1 MPAKAGE
8 KFTVE
13 QVSNA
18 GWDSRIAVFRC
29 APVVDAFVVVTERY
43 VVIVDTLVS
52 PAAARQMLD
61 YARLHLRSG
70 RQLLVVNTHADWDHT
85 WGNQLFA
92 GPGADLPALLIGN
105 QRSRPLFDTPEA
117 ANFLQEMQRKNP
129 GLFADLVL
137 TPPSLLFDRKLV
149 IDGGD
154 LALEIF
160 LAEGHTADHCAVYL
174 PQIRTLLAAD
184 AAEVPYPA
192 ARESRL
198 FPAMLRTL
206 QLLADLNAEVV
217 LYCHAPGRID
227 GTLLFDNLVY
237 FSAVEAC
244 CREALARGLP
254 DDLPPD
260 EDLPALVRCRFEQT
274 IPAGL
279 NTPELHDYYR
289 TAGHGMQIRMTL
301 EMLRRENGSF
311 AG

>member
-1 MPAKAGE
+1 MTAKGRE

-92 GPGADLPALLIGN
+92 APGADIPALLIGN
-105 QRSRPLFDTPEA
+105 QRSRPLFDTLEA
-117 ANFLQEMQRKNP
+117 ANFLDEMRHNNP
-129 GLFADLVL
+129 GLFDDLVL
-137 TPPSLLFDRKLV
+137 TPPSLLFDQRLV
-149 IDGGD
+149 IEGGD
-154 LALEIF
+154 LTLEIF
-160 LAEGHTADHCAVYL
+160 LAEGHTADHCAVYI
-174 PQIRTLLAAD
+174 PQIRTLLAGD
-184 AAEVPYPA
+184 ASEAPYPS
-192 ARESRL
+192 ARESHL
-198 FPAMLRTL
+198 FPAMLATL
-206 QLLADLNAEVV
+206 KSLADLNPEVV
-217 LYCHAPGRID
+217 LYCHAPGRTD
-227 GTLLFDNLVY
+227 SSLLIDNLVY
-237 FSAVEAC
+237 FSGVEAC
-244 CREALARGLP
+244 CRDALGRGLP
-254 DDLPPD
+254 EVLPQDQDLPG
-260 EDLPALVRCRFEQT
+260 LVCCRFEQV

-279 NTPELHDYYR
+279 NTPELHDFYR

-301 EMLRRENGSF
+301 SHLLNEGLQKNL
-311 AG
+311 